1 MAYTIGL
8 CAPQRAQKAQR
19 RHVRRA
25 LRVAPETKIT
35 IIGVLFLAALVSMS
49 IVTAVLSVLGPG
61 GDAGQEIMG
70 IVVVTGLALMLGC
83 AVWLIHAI
91 EKFPKEPLGRIY
103 RDAAHKRLP

>member
-8 CAPQRAQKAQR
+8 CAPQSAQKTQR

-25 LRVAPETKIT
+25 LHVAPETKIT
-35 IIGVLFLAALVSMS
+35 IIGILFLAALVSMS

-61 GDAGQEIMG
+61 GDAGQEIIG

-83 AVWLIHAI
+83 AVWLIHTIA
-91 EKFPKEPLGRIY
+91 KLLKEPPGCIY
-103 RDAAHKRLP
+103 RGAVHKRLP

>member
-8 CAPQRAQKAQR
+8 YAPQSAQKAQR

-35 IIGVLFLAALVSMS
+35 IIGILFPASLVSMS

-61 GDAGQEIMG
+61 GGAGQEIMG
-70 IVVVTGLALMLGC
+70 TVVVAGLGLMLGC
-83 AVWLIHAI
+83 AVWLIHTIA
-91 EKFPKEPLGRIY
+91 KFPKEPPDRIF
-103 RDAAHKRLP
+103 RSAAHKWLL